1 MSDAILSAEGIY
13 TGYDGSEV
21 LHGVDLEVGRGEVV
35 GVVGSN
41 GAGKST
47 LFKAVFGVLD
57 VYEGRVSYD
66 GDDVTG
72 AAPRDLLRRGM
83 AYVPQGRSTFPE
95 MSVEENLEMSAYLK
109 DDVADALEAVYD
121 RFPPLR
127 EKRADKAK
135 TLSGGQQQMLEMGG
149 ALMMEPDLLLL
160 DEPSMGLAPKITADI
175 FERIASL
182 NDEGV
187 SFLVIEQNARRALR
201 ASDRAYVMDQGD
213 VVLSGPSDELLE
225 NRDVERLYLGGRPGD
240 GEGETTGGDDTTD
253 GGDGGDGSDADRGG
267 EATG

>member
-1 MSDAILSAEGIY
+1 VDDYLAAEGIY
-13 TGYDGSEV
+13 SGYDGSEV
-21 LHGVDLEVGRGEVV
+21 LHGVDVRVGEGEVV

-47 LFKAVFGVLD
+47 LFKAIFGILD
-57 VYEGRVSYD
+57 VYDGRVLYD
-66 GDDVTG
+66 GEEVTG
-72 AAPRDLLRRGM
+72 AEPRALLRRGV

-95 MSVEENLEMSAYLK
+95 MTVQENLEMSAYLK
-109 DDVADALEAVYD
+109 DNVEEALAAVFD

-149 ALMMEPDLLLL
+149 ALMMDPALLLL

-175 FERIASL
+175 FDRIASL

-187 SFLVIEQNARRALR
+187 SFLVIEQNARRALE
-201 ASDRAYVMDQGD
+201 ASDRSYVMDQGD
-213 VVLSGPSDELLE
+213 VVLSGPSEQLLE
-225 NRDVERLYLGGRPGD
+225 NRDVERLYLGGRPG
-240 GEGETTGGDDTTD
+240 EGGDAPV
-253 GGDGGDGSDADRGG
+253 GDS
-267 EATG
+267 TG

>member
-1 MSDAILSAEGIY
+1 MTEDVLSAEGIY
-13 TGYDGSEV
+13 SGYDGSEV
-21 LHGVDLEVGRGEVV
+21 LHGVDVSVGRGEVV

-47 LFKAVFGVLD
+47 LFKSIFGLLD
-57 VYEGRVSYD
+57 VYEGRVRYD
-66 GDDVTG
+66 GEDVTD
-72 AAPRDLLRRGM
+72 ATPRDLLSRGM

-109 DDVADALEAVYD
+109 EDVEEALASVYD

-127 EKRADKAK
+127 EKRGDKAK

-149 ALMMEPDLLLL
+149 ALMMEPELLLL
-160 DEPSMGLAPKITADI
+160 DEPSMGLAPKITSDI
-175 FERIASL
+175 FGRIASL
-182 NDEGV
+182 NEEGV
-187 SFLVIEQNARRALR
+187 SFLVIEQNARRALD

-213 VVLSGPSDELLE
+213 VVLSGPSDELLS

-240 GEGETTGGDDTTD
+240 GENGGA
-253 GGDGGDGSDADRGG
+253 GDV
-267 EATG
+267 EASE